1 MRYESVERKACESRG
16 SFHSMLWERNLKTKK
31 SAGDAIVTKRT
42 YGYAL
47 RFGVAYDNLA
57 STKQGRADGTLPA
70 QNAGLIGRE
79 WIIPN
84 LTLRSLKTG
93 KTLVRV
99 SLAKSSKFVTEY
111 YLNGRK
117 VDKAKI
123 EPLVLKSEIASHEMP
138 EVFDLATDNIL
149 AII

>member
-1 MRYESVERKACESRG
+1 MTYENVVGRIGDKRG
-16 SFHSMLWERNLKTKK
+16 AFRSILWERPLKTRKNVK
-31 SAGDAIVTKRT
+31 DVIVKRT
-42 YGYAL
+42 YGTAL

-70 QNAGLIGRE
+70 QNAGLIGLE
-79 WIIPN
+79 WIVPN

-93 KTLVRV
+93 KTMLRV

-123 EPLVLKSEIASHEMP
+123 EPLVLKSEIRSHNMP
-138 EVFDLATDNIL
+138 EVFNVCTEDIL

>member
-1 MRYESVERKACESRG
+1 MTYENVMGRISDKRG
-16 SFHSMLWERNLKTKK
+16 AFRSILWERPLKTRKNVK
-31 SAGDAIVTKRT
+31 DVIVKRT
-42 YGYAL
+42 YGTAL

-79 WIIPN
+79 WIVPN

-93 KTLVRV
+93 KTMLRV

-123 EPLVLKSEIASHEMP
+123 EPLVLKSEIRSHDMP
-138 EVFDLATDNIL
+138 EVFDVCTEDIL

>member
-1 MRYESVERKACESRG
+1 MRYEKVEDIAIRKRG
-16 SFHSMLWERNLKTKK
+16 SFHSVLWERNLKTKK
-31 SAGDAIVTKRT
+31 AAGDSIVTKRT

-47 RFGVAYDNLA
+47 RFGVTYDNLK

-79 WIIPN
+79 WIVPN

-93 KTLVRV
+93 KTLLRV

-117 VDKAKI
+117 VDKSKI
-123 EPLVLKSEIASHEMP
+123 EPLVLKSEIRSHDMP
-138 EVFDLATDNIL
+138 EVFDVCTDDIL
-149 AII
+149 CIV

>member
-1 MRYESVERKACESRG
+1 MTYENVMGRISDKRG
-16 SFHSMLWERNLKTKK
+16 AFRSILWERPLKTRKNVK
-31 SAGDAIVTKRT
+31 DVIVKRT
-42 YGYAL
+42 YGTAL

-79 WIIPN
+79 WIVPN

-93 KTLVRV
+93 KTMLRV

-123 EPLVLKSEIASHEMP
+123 EPLVLKSEIRSHDMP
-138 EVFDLATDNIL
+138 EVFDVCTDDIL
-149 AII
+149 SIV